1 MEIDVE
7 ALRQALIHY
16 YGTAPYPAAR
26 MEVIRAE
33 QASAEELIAM
43 AQELG
48 WL

>member
-7 ALRQALIHY
+7 ALRQALINY
-16 YGTAPYPAAR
+16 YGTAPNPAAR
-26 MEVIRAE
+26 MDVIRAE

-43 AQELG
+43 AHRLG